1 MSSAHSS
8 QLPFNQVQPILYA
21 DDGYLSHQV
30 RLVLLEK
37 GIEFQELHIRDDED
51 NFENLADLNPYNTLP
66 VLLHRELILYQNG
79 IIFEYLEDRYHQ
91 YKLLP
96 ETPIER
102 ANYRQLL
109 WRINHD
115 WLSLADTLLMHP
127 DTLDVKQ
134 ASLARKK
141 LSESLVTIA
150 PLFAHK
156 SYFMSDRMGLCD
168 CVMACMLWQLPAMQ
182 IELPL
187 HLTRPLTDYQQRLFS
202 RPAFQKSLL

>member
-115 WLSLADTLLMHP
+115 WLSLVDTLLMHP
-127 DTLDVKQ
+127 DTLDVSQ
-134 ASLARKK
+134 ANLAEKN
-141 LSESLVTIA
+141 
-150 PLFAHK
+150 
-156 SYFMSDRMGLCD
+156 
-168 CVMACMLWQLPAMQ
+168 
-182 IELPL
+182 
-187 HLTRPLTDYQQRLFS
+187 
-202 RPAFQKSLL
+202 

>member
-1 MSSAHSS
+1 MSSTLSS
-8 QLPFNQVQPILYA
+8 QLPFHQVQPILYA

-37 GIEFQELHIRDDED
+37 GIDFQESNIRDDDD

-66 VLLHRELILYQNG
+66 VLLHRELILYQNMV
-79 IIFEYLEDRYHQ
+79 IFEYLEERYHQ

-102 ANYRQLL
+102 ARYRQLL

-115 WLSLADTLLMHP
+115 WLALADTLLTHP
-127 DTLDVKQ
+127 DTLDIKQ
-134 ASLARKK
+134 ANLARKK

-156 SYFMSDRMGLCD
+156 PFFMSDKIGLCD
-168 CVMACMLWQLPAMQ
+168 CVMASMLWRLPDMN
-182 IELPL
+182 IELPS
-187 HLTRPLTDYQQRLFS
+187 HLVRPLNNYKERLFS
-202 RPAFQKSLL
+202 RTAFQKSVK

>member
-1 MSSAHSS
+1 MSSTLSS
-8 QLPFNQVQPILYA
+8 QLPFHQVQPILYA

-37 GIEFQELHIRDDED
+37 GIDFQESNIRDDDD

-66 VLLHRELILYQNG
+66 VLLHRELILYQNMV
-79 IIFEYLEDRYHQ
+79 IFEYLEERYHQ

-102 ANYRQLL
+102 ARYRQLL

-115 WLSLADTLLMHP
+115 WLALADTLLTHP
-127 DTLDVKQ
+127 DTLDIKQ
-134 ASLARKK
+134 ANLARKK

-156 SYFMSDRMGLCD
+156 PFFMSDKLGLCD
-168 CVMACMLWQLPAMQ
+168 CVMASMLWRLPDMN
-182 IELPL
+182 IELPS
-187 HLTRPLTDYQQRLFS
+187 HLVRPLTSYKERLFS
-202 RPAFQKSLL
+202 RTAFQKSVK

>member
-1 MSSAHSS
+1 MSSTLSS
-8 QLPFNQVQPILYA
+8 QLPFHQVQPILYA

-37 GIEFQELHIRDDED
+37 GIDFQESNIRDDDD

-66 VLLHRELILYQNG
+66 VLLHRELILYQNMV
-79 IIFEYLEDRYHQ
+79 IFEYLEERYHQ

-102 ANYRQLL
+102 ARYRQLL

-115 WLSLADTLLMHP
+115 WLALADTLLTHP
-127 DTLDVKQ
+127 DTLDIKQ
-134 ASLARKK
+134 ANLARKK

-156 SYFMSDRMGLCD
+156 PFFMSDKLGLCD
-168 CVMACMLWQLPAMQ
+168 CVMASMLWRLPDMN
-182 IELPL
+182 IELPS
-187 HLTRPLTDYQQRLFS
+187 HLVRPLTNYKERLFN
-202 RPAFQKSLL
+202 RTAFQKSVK